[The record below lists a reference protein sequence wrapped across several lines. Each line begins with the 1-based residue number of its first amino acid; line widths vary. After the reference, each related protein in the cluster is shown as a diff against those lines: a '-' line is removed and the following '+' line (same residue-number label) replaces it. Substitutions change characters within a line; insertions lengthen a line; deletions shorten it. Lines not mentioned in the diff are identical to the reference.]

1 MEVHRK
7 RFIELRKMPD
17 GPYIFP
23 GLARPRFVK
32 DAIRLPD
39 GCMSPATMAEIWA
52 LGDERIGLGI
62 SPHECR
68 HAIATLILAVE
79 PGNFAKAA
87 AVLGD
92 DEETVRRHYGRD
104 SGEQAAKAVRSALL
118 ARHPD
123 IFKRMKGRLS

>member
-1 MEVHRK
+1 
-7 RFIELRKMPD
+7 
-17 GPYIFP
+17 
-23 GLARPRFVK
+23 
-32 DAIRLPD
+32 
-39 GCMSPATMAEIWA
+39 MSPATMAEIWA

-123 IFKRMKGRLS
+123 VFKRMKGRLS